1 MDYLIGFIFGVVT
14 TTIVIEIAKVL
25 LRILLQS

>member
-14 TTIVIEIAKVL
+14 TTVIIEFAKLLIRVL
-25 LRILLQS
+25 A